1 MERNVL
7 FSRCDGPGLEHLH
20 LFEQNGEIIANS
32 LLIAI
37 EDNTAFRAR
46 YTIRCDTAWCV
57 RSVSLELLDHPTRQL
72 HLLTD
77 GKRQW
82 HAADGT
88 PLPALAGCID
98 VDITVTPFTNTLP
111 IRRLHLTPG
120 QATEIMVV
128 YFSLPELQFQPA
140 RQRYTCLSTN
150 ARGNMYKYEGL
161 ESGFTAEL
169 QTDHDGLILDYPN
182 LWRRVWPER
191 DEER

>member
-20 LFEQNGEIIANS
+20 LFEQNGEIIADS

-37 EDNTAFRAR
+37 EENRAFRAH
-46 YTIRCDTAWCV
+46 YTIHCDAAWCV
-57 RSVSLELLDHPTRQL
+57 RSIAREL
-72 HLLTD
+72 HLLAD
-77 GKRQW
+77 GKGQW
-82 HAADGT
+82 HTADGT
-88 PLPALAGCID
+88 PLSSLAGCID

-120 QATEIMVV
+120 QAAEITVV

-150 ARGNMYKYEGL
+150 TRGNIYKYEGL

-169 QTDHDGLILDYPN
+169 QTDHDGLILDYPD
-182 LWRRVWPER
+182 LWRRVWSE
-191 DEER
+191 